1 MKVVLVDDH
10 EVVRAGLATLVNAQD
25 DMKVV
30 GDAASVF
37 DAVRVVGYKSPDV
50 VVIDVR
56 LPDGSGVDACRQI
69 KERWPETQVLI
80 LTSFAD
86 DEALHAS
93 IMAGASGYV
102 LKRVAGD
109 ELVDSI
115 RRVGTGESLLDPE
128 LVENV
133 FRRIRGE
140 EDDPLLVRLSPQE
153 RNIMEHLSEGLTNRQ
168 IAERMFL
175 AEKTVKN
182 YVSNVLAKLGM
193 SRRSEVA
200 AYAARRDAE
209 KERRLPPESWEDR

>member
-1 MKVVLVDDH
+1 MNVVLVDDH
-10 EVVRAGLATLVNAQD
+10 EVVRAGLSALVASQD
-25 DMKVV
+25 DMEVV
-30 GDAASVF
+30 GEAGTVF
-37 DAVRVVGYKSPDV
+37 DAVRVVGYKAPDV
-50 VVIDVR
+50 VVVDVR

-69 KERWPETQVLI
+69 KEQWPDVKVLM

-86 DEALHAS
+86 DEALYAS

-109 ELVDSI
+109 ELVENI
-115 RRVGTGESLLDPE
+115 RKVGSGESLLDPV
-128 LVENV
+128 LVDSV

-140 EDDPLLVRLSPQE
+140 KDDPLLARLSPQE
-153 RNIMEHLSEGLTNRQ
+153 RNILENLAEGLTNRQ

-200 AYAARRDAE
+200 AYAARRSAE
-209 KERRLPPESWEDR
+209 NDRRMPPESWEER

>member
-1 MKVVLVDDH
+1 MDVVLVDDH
-10 EVVRAGLATLVNAQD
+10 EVVRAGLASLVRAQP
-25 DMKVV
+25 DMEVV
-30 GDAASVF
+30 GEAASVF

-50 VVIDVR
+50 VVVDVR

-69 KERWPETQVLI
+69 KERWPEIQVLM
-80 LTSFAD
+80 LTSSAD
-86 DEALHAS
+86 DEALYAS

-102 LKRVAGD
+102 LKRVASD

-115 RRVGTGESLLDPE
+115 RRVGGGESLLDPD

-133 FRRIRGE
+133 FRRIRGD
-140 EDDPLLVRLSPQE
+140 EDDPLLARLSPQE
-153 RNIMEHLSEGLTNRQ
+153 RNIMEHLAEGLTNRQ

-209 KERRLPPESWEDR
+209 KERRLPPESWEER